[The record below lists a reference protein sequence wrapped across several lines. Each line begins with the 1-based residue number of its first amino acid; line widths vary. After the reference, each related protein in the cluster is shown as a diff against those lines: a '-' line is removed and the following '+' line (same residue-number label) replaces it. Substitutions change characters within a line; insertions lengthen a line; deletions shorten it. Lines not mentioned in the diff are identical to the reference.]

1 VPIIETRDISISY
14 HAGAGDDPMIPV
26 KNSDKD
32 SYRGEREL
40 NPFRQILTQCDGRQI
55 DMVVSGTDQ
64 RPILI
69 GDQHPSG
76 MFDGDLR
83 WADPDLYAKRCSA
96 HQAFHS
102 PQCWMP
108 TGGKLPSKANT
119 FRPGSCRRR
128 TGRFGLE
135 LSPSAMGRL
144 LGSPIARHR
153 ENMSRTQ

>member
-1 VPIIETRDISISY
+1 
-14 HAGAGDDPMIPV
+14 MIPV

-102 PQCWMP
+102 PQVLDADRRKAAVEGQYLSARQLPP
-108 TGGKLPSKANT
+108 TNWKIWIGI
-119 FRPGSCRRR
+119 
-128 TGRFGLE
+128 
-135 LSPSAMGRL
+135 
-144 LGSPIARHR
+144 IAERDG
-153 ENMSRTQ
+153 